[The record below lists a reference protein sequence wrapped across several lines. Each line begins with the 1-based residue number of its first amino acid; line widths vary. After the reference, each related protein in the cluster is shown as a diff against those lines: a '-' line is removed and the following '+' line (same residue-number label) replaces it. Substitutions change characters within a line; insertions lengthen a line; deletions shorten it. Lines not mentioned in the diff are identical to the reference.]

1 MAHIPTVGSLLSENK
16 RVSMQMKESTIWVNN
31 LLAVLH
37 EAWKE
42 AKVFQDLVCEAMY
55 VPLNLNRASNLGEIK
70 TIGLGLEGNPP
81 EIKWVKKSP
90 NDNKADNGR
99 RPHFAIDAEVIVP
112 GKVKLLI

>member
-1 MAHIPTVGSLLSENK
+1 
-16 RVSMQMKESTIWVNN
+16 
-31 LLAVLH
+31 
-37 EAWKE
+37 
-42 AKVFQDLVCEAMY
+42 MY

-90 NDNKADNGR
+90 NDNNADNGR

-112 GKVKLLI
+112 GKVKLLIQTEYKINWPAKNWAVFPVKLEIIVSRISGTLRLQFSNDKSVGSFL